1 MEKHLKKAKITLPKI
16 EKKTLSNKW
25 KLLMLSA
32 TIIDIA
38 AFFSPLLWQQYIFIF
53 VMHEPQIYP
62 YPNVPREGWF
72 WSFMAI
78 IHMANGDYKF
88 SVFWNYW
95 FNADGFHFGGTGW
108 LFIFIF
114 QVSTIITALL
124 TFFGKIRSKR
134 LGNLLM
140 AILSTAVLTLCL
152 HQMSVQQSYFWSNSQ
167 LSIGFWLTIASTL
180 LSSIS
185 FLKAKI

>member
-25 KLLMLSA
+25 RLLMLSA

-38 AFFSPLLWQQYIFIF
+38 AFFSPLLWQQYTFILL
-53 VMHEPQIYP
+53 PQIYP
-62 YPNVPREGWF
+62 YPNVPRESWF

-78 IHMANGDYKF
+78 FHMANGGYKF

-95 FNADGFHFGGTGW
+95 FDADGFHFGGTGW
-108 LFIFIF
+108 LFIFVF
-114 QVSTIITALL
+114 QVSTIVTALL
-124 TFFGKIRSKR
+124 TFFDKIRSKR

-152 HQMSVQQSYFWSNSQ
+152 HQMFVQQSYFWSNSQ
-167 LSIGFWLTIASTL
+167 LSIGFWLNIASTL